1 LYKHQSAAKEVI
13 EKAEID
19 LRQFV
24 QERRDIYSKTVALN
38 LKEQITL
45 QKKTKAILATTI
57 SLNMSPTKRLG

>member
-1 LYKHQSAAKEVI
+1 MI